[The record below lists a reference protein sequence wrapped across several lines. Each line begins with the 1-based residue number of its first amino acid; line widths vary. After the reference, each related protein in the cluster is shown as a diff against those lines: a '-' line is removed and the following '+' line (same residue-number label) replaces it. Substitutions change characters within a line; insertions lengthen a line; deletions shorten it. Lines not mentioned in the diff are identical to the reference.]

1 MTAAIPPDLRRLLD
15 GEDLEAKVGTTLLLF
30 TTSEDG
36 WPHAAML
43 SVGELLAE
51 SDDRL
56 RIALHHGSRT
66 EAGLR
71 GSGRA
76 TLLGI
81 LDEHA
86 YTLRLACAPLAP
98 LVVDGLELMAY
109 AGAVADVREHVA
121 PYARLLHGIEFEL
134 TDPSA
139 LERWRRTVAQLAAL
153 TA

>member
-1 MTAAIPPDLRRLLD
+1 MSGALPPDLRRLLD
-15 GEDLEAKVGTTLLLF
+15 GEDLAAKVGMTLLLM

-51 SDDRL
+51 TDERL
-56 RIALHHGSRT
+56 RIALHQGSRT

-71 GSGRA
+71 SSGRA
-76 TLLGI
+76 TLLAVVG
-81 LDEHA
+81 ERA
-86 YTLRLACAPLAP
+86 YTLRLACRTLAL
-98 LVVDGLELMAY
+98 LVVDGLHLVAY
-109 AGAVADVREHVA
+109 VGAVEDVREHVA

-139 LERWRRTVAQLAAL
+139 LERWARTVAELGAL
-153 TA
+153 DA